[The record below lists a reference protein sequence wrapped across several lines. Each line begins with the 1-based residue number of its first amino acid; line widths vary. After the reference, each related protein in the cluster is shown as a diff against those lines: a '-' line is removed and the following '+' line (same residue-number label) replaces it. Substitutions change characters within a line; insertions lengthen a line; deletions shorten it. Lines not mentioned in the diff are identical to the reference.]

1 MLYQMYGFVGERL
14 KGLWRIVGQ
23 ETQQWSRGLLHFVG
37 LKTQQWAGGLLMVAG
52 GVLWACSPQ
61 IQERLVQ
68 SDDWAPLNSTSEITL
83 SSSLRIGGPCQDY
96 GAYVPDTN
104 HLDHTPMKHIRVNVH
119 WFNTA
124 DSSKNYNGEDAIA
137 FTKGL
142 ISTANK
148 DLERNQSMWLPKG
161 NQTPTL
167 PIRHRYILTPRPN
180 DPSDDGIYFHYVEDA
195 SCFLIHKG
203 RNNNLYKRGII
214 RQYGVQLDTVLN
226 IFIMPHHP
234 DSVASPTYHPSSTGV
249 ALGTVVKV
257 AGMIEDGGPSWNF
270 RSLINHEIGHIYG
283 LTHTWAYNDGCD
295 DTPKH
300 SQSCWSRNQRPDCRD
315 KTSNNVMDY
324 NAEQNAWTP
333 CQIGK
338 VQKRMSD
345 LRSRTRKLLVEQWC
359 KLNPKANIVIT
370 DSIDWAGAKDL
381 EGHLTIEKGGSLT
394 IGCRVSLPRTAK
406 ITVKAGGR
414 LILKNGAHL
423 HNACGDQWAGIWI
436 EKMGKDKGQI
446 LYEGQPKIEDTTQAM
461 GIIFSEQNGTS

>member
-1 MLYQMYGFVGERL
+1 MSGFVDYVWERL
-14 KGLWRIVGQ
+14 GGRQLVDR
-23 ETQQWSRGLLHFVG
+23 ETQRGQAGAWLMVVVG
-37 LKTQQWAGGLLMVAG
+37 LF
-52 GVLWACSPQ
+52 WACSPQ

-68 SDDWAPLNSTSEITL
+68 HEDWVQLGSVTERALAPAL
-83 SSSLRIGGPCQDY
+83 SIGGPCQDNE
-96 GAYVPDTN
+96 AYAPDTN
-104 HLDHTPMKHIRVNVH
+104 HLDHTPIKYIRINVH

-124 DSSKNYNGEDAIA
+124 DSSKNYNGQAAID
-137 FTKGL
+137 FTRGL

-148 DLERNQSMWLPKG
+148 DLERNQAMWLPKG

-167 PIRHRYILTPRPN
+167 PIRHRYVITPRPN
-180 DPSDDGIYFHYVEDA
+180 VPDDDGIYFHYLEDE

-203 RNNNLYKRGII
+203 RNTNLYKRGII
-214 RQYGVQLDTVLN
+214 RKYGVQLDTVLN

-249 ALGTVVKV
+249 ALGSVVKV

-270 RSLINHEIGHIYG
+270 RSLINHEVGHIYG
-283 LTHTWAYNDGCD
+283 LSHTWAYNDGCD

-300 SQSCWSRNQRPDCRD
+300 NQSCWSRNQRPDCQD
-315 KTSNNVMDY
+315 NTSNNVMDY

-338 VQKRMSD
+338 VQKRMAD
-345 LRSRTRKLLVEQWC
+345 LKSRPRRFLQEHWC
-359 KLNPKANIVIT
+359 RLNPKAQISIT
-370 DSIDWAGAKDL
+370 DTVIWTGAKDL

-394 IGCRVSLPRTAK
+394 IGCRVSLPQSAR
-406 ITVKAGGR
+406 ITVKAGGQ

-436 EKMGKDKGQI
+436 EQIGKNKGEM
-446 LYEGQPKIEDTTQAM
+446 LYEGQPTIEDSSQALE
-461 GIIFSEQNGTS
+461 IFSGAATGS